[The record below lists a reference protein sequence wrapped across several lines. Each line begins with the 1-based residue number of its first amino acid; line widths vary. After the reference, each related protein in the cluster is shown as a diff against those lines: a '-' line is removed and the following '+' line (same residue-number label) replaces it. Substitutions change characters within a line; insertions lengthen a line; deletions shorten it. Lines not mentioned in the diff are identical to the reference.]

1 MRGDCSRED
10 EAETVMLDSWAL
22 CKSFRVYSRS
32 SCLLLGVSLFTLFNF
47 YNDADKHLHL
57 FLKLRELAFH

>member
-1 MRGDCSRED
+1 
-10 EAETVMLDSWAL
+10 VMLDSWAL